1 MNHLSDELLNEYL
14 DNALADRAP
23 AADHLAQCAECS
35 ARLAALQALFDE
47 IESLPEMTLSRDLH
61 RDEPTG
67 RELGQ
72 VTAGGRRRHSC
83 LPREVTRRVAG
94 YSAMPRWLTLTVGL
108 QAALALIAAAVAA
121 PFVIEFASSSLP
133 ALQAPSLTET
143 VIQLQSQWIAG
154 LDSLSQIRLPAMPE
168 IPVVEVSSLYFLL
181 ALAGASMFWLVGNGL
196 LLRDQIK

>member
-47 IESLPEMTLSRDLH
+47 IESLPEMTLSRDLA
-61 RDEPTG
+61 P
-67 RELGQ
+67 
-72 VTAGGRRRHSC
+72 V
-83 LPREVTRRVAG
+83 VTRRVAG